1 MGPSKRSAGPKDDI
15 ASTRAAAAPLN
26 GTSLPTAALPGAPLP
41 DAPLPNAPVPAAP
54 LSAAPPTAPRP
65 TAPRSRAASS
75 QRVYSPGGCGCALLM
90 APVVAAGVGLAAL
103 SLGLA
108 LLALI
113 ALIAAIVLTVREI
126 KRTRSGAGACTGFV
140 IAATVLYVLSLPY
153 LGLFI
158 WFWFVD

>member
-15 ASTRAAAAPLN
+15 ASTRAAAAPLH

-41 DAPLPNAPVPAAP
+41 DAPVPAAT
-54 LSAAPPTAPRP
+54 PTAPRP
-65 TAPRSRAASS
+65 RAASS

-90 APVVAAGVGLAAL
+90 APVVAAGIGLAAL

-113 ALIAAIVLTVREI
+113 ALTAAIVLTVREI
-126 KRTRSGAGACTGFV
+126 KRTRSGAGARTGFV

>member
-41 DAPLPNAPVPAAP
+41 NAPVP
-54 LSAAPPTAPRP
+54 AAPPTAPRP
-65 TAPRSRAASS
+65 RAASS

-90 APVVAAGVGLAAL
+90 APVVAAGIGLAAL

-126 KRTRSGAGACTGFV
+126 KRTRSGAGARTGFV

>member
-15 ASTRAAAAPLN
+15 ASTRAAAAPPH
-26 GTSLPTAALPGAPLP
+26 GT
-41 DAPLPNAPVPAAP
+41 PLPNAPVPATP
-54 LSAAPPTAPRP
+54 LPATPSMAPRP
-65 TAPRSRAASS
+65 RATST

-90 APVVAAGVGLAAL
+90 APVVAAGIGLAAL

-126 KRTRSGAGACTGFV
+126 KRTRSGAGARTGFV

>member
-1 MGPSKRSAGPKDDI
+1 MGPSKRSAGTKDDI

-41 DAPLPNAPVPAAP
+41 NAPLPNAPVPAAP
-54 LSAAPPTAPRP
+54 PTAPRP
-65 TAPRSRAASS
+65 RAASS

-90 APVVAAGVGLAAL
+90 APVVAAGIGLAVL

-126 KRTRSGAGACTGFV
+126 KRTRSGAGARTGFV

>member
-1 MGPSKRSAGPKDDI
+1 MGPSKRSADTKDDI

-26 GTSLPTAALPGAPLP
+26 GTSLPTAALP
-41 DAPLPNAPVPAAP
+41 DAPLPNAPVPATP
-54 LSAAPPTAPRP
+54 LSTAPPTAPRP
-65 TAPRSRAASS
+65 RAASS

-90 APVVAAGVGLAAL
+90 APVVAAGIGLAAL

-108 LLALI
+108 FLALI

-126 KRTRSGAGACTGFV
+126 KRTRSGAGTRTGFV

>member
-41 DAPLPNAPVPAAP
+41 NAPLPDVPVPATP
-54 LSAAPPTAPRP
+54 LSTAPSTAPRP
-65 TAPRSRAASS
+65 RATPT

-90 APVVAAGVGLAAL
+90 APVVAAGIGLAAL

-108 LLALI
+108 FLALI
-113 ALIAAIVLTVREI
+113 ALIAAIVLTVREV
-126 KRTRSGAGACTGFV
+126 KRTRSGADARTGFV

-153 LGLFI
+153 LGLFS

>member
-15 ASTRAAAAPLN
+15 ASTRAAAAPPH
-26 GTSLPTAALPGAPLP
+26 GTPLPNASLPA
-41 DAPLPNAPVPAAP
+41 APLPNAPVPATP
-54 LSAAPPTAPRP
+54 LPATPSMAPRP
-65 TAPRSRAASS
+65 RATST

-90 APVVAAGVGLAAL
+90 APVVAAGIGLAAL

-126 KRTRSGAGACTGFV
+126 KRTRSGAGARTGFV
-140 IAATVLYVLSLPY
+140 IATTVLYVLSLPY

>member
-15 ASTRAAAAPLN
+15 ASTRAAAAPPH
-26 GTSLPTAALPGAPLP
+26 GT
-41 DAPLPNAPVPAAP
+41 PLPNAPVPATP
-54 LSAAPPTAPRP
+54 LPATPSMAPRP
-65 TAPRSRAASS
+65 QWRRAHAPRPRATST

-90 APVVAAGVGLAAL
+90 APVVAAGIGLAAL

-126 KRTRSGAGACTGFV
+126 KRTRSGAGARTGFV

-153 LGLFI
+153 LGLFS

>member
-1 MGPSKRSAGPKDDI
+1 MGPSKRSADTKDDI

-26 GTSLPTAALPGAPLP
+26 GTSLPTAALPAAPLP
-41 DAPLPNAPVPAAP
+41 GAPAPATP
-54 LSAAPPTAPRP
+54 LSAAPPMAPRP
-65 TAPRSRAASS
+65 RATST

-90 APVVAAGVGLAAL
+90 APVVAAGIGLAAL

-126 KRTRSGAGACTGFV
+126 KRTRSGAGARTGFV

>member
-15 ASTRAAAAPLN
+15 AANAAPPH
-26 GTSLPTAALPGAPLP
+26 GT
-41 DAPLPNAPVPAAP
+41 PLPNAPVPATP
-54 LSAAPPTAPRP
+54 LPATPSMAPRP
-65 TAPRSRAASS
+65 RATST

-90 APVVAAGVGLAAL
+90 APVVAAGIGLAAL

-126 KRTRSGAGACTGFV
+126 KRTRSGAGARTGFV

>member
-1 MGPSKRSAGPKDDI
+1 MGPSKRSADTKDDI

-26 GTSLPTAALPGAPLP
+26 GTSLPTAALP
-41 DAPLPNAPVPAAP
+41 DAPLPNAPVPATP
-54 LSAAPPTAPRP
+54 LSTAPPTAPRP
-65 TAPRSRAASS
+65 RAASS

-90 APVVAAGVGLAAL
+90 APVVAAGIGLAAL

-126 KRTRSGAGACTGFV
+126 KRTRSGADARTGFV

-153 LGLFI
+153 LGLFS

>member
-15 ASTRAAAAPLN
+15 ASTRAAAAPLH
-26 GTSLPTAALPGAPLP
+26 GTSLPTAALPG
-41 DAPLPNAPVPAAP
+41 APLPNAPVPAAP

-65 TAPRSRAASS
+65 RAASS

-90 APVVAAGVGLAAL
+90 APVVAAGIGLAAL

-113 ALIAAIVLTVREI
+113 ALTTAIVLTVREI
-126 KRTRSGAGACTGFV
+126 KRTRSGAGARTGFV

>member
-15 ASTRAAAAPLN
+15 ASTRAAAAPPH
-26 GTSLPTAALPGAPLP
+26 GTPLPNASLPA
-41 DAPLPNAPVPAAP
+41 APLPNAPVPATP
-54 LSAAPPTAPRP
+54 LPATPSMAPRP
-65 TAPRSRAASS
+65 RATST

-90 APVVAAGVGLAAL
+90 APVVAAGIGLAAL

-126 KRTRSGAGACTGFV
+126 KRTRSGAGARTGFV

-153 LGLFI
+153 LGLFS

>member
-15 ASTRAAAAPLN
+15 ASTRAAAAPLH

-41 DAPLPNAPVPAAP
+41 GAPLPDAPVPAAT
-54 LSAAPPTAPRP
+54 PTAPRP
-65 TAPRSRAASS
+65 RAASS

-90 APVVAAGVGLAAL
+90 APVVTAGIGLAAL

-113 ALIAAIVLTVREI
+113 ALIVAIVLTVREI
-126 KRTRSGAGACTGFV
+126 KRTRSDAGARTGFA

-153 LGLFI
+153 LELFI

>member
-1 MGPSKRSAGPKDDI
+1 MGPSKRSADTKDDI

-26 GTSLPTAALPGAPLP
+26 GTSLPTAALP
-41 DAPLPNAPVPAAP
+41 DAPLPNAPVPATP
-54 LSAAPPTAPRP
+54 LSTAPPTAPRP
-65 TAPRSRAASS
+65 RAASS

-90 APVVAAGVGLAAL
+90 APVVAAGIGLAAL

-108 LLALI
+108 FLALI

-126 KRTRSGAGACTGFV
+126 KRTRSGAGARTGFV
-140 IAATVLYVLSLPY
+140 IAATVLYALSLPY
-153 LGLFI
+153 LGLFS

>member
-1 MGPSKRSAGPKDDI
+1 MGPSKRSADTKDDI

-26 GTSLPTAALPGAPLP
+26 GTSLPTAALP
-41 DAPLPNAPVPAAP
+41 DAPLPNAPVPATP
-54 LSAAPPTAPRP
+54 LSTAPPTAPRP
-65 TAPRSRAASS
+65 RAASS

-90 APVVAAGVGLAAL
+90 APVVAAGIGLAAL

-126 KRTRSGAGACTGFV
+126 KRTRSGAGARTGFV

-153 LGLFI
+153 LGPFS
-158 WFWFVD
+158 WFWFID

>member
-41 DAPLPNAPVPAAP
+41 NAPVP
-54 LSAAPPTAPRP
+54 AAPPTAPRP
-65 TAPRSRAASS
+65 RAASS
-75 QRVYSPGGCGCALLM
+75 QRVYSPGGCGCDLLM
-90 APVVAAGVGLAAL
+90 APVVAAGIGLAAL

-126 KRTRSGAGACTGFV
+126 KRTRSGAGARTGFV

>member
-15 ASTRAAAAPLN
+15 ASTRATAAPPH
-26 GTSLPTAALPGAPLP
+26 GT
-41 DAPLPNAPVPAAP
+41 PLPNAPVPATP
-54 LSAAPPTAPRP
+54 LPATPSMAPRP
-65 TAPRSRAASS
+65 RATST

-90 APVVAAGVGLAAL
+90 APVVAAGIGLAAL

-126 KRTRSGAGACTGFV
+126 KRTRSGAGARTGFV

-153 LGLFI
+153 LGLFS
-158 WFWFVD
+158 WFWSVD

>member
-15 ASTRAAAAPLN
+15 ASTRAAAAPLH

-41 DAPLPNAPVPAAP
+41 GAPAPAAP
-54 LSAAPPTAPRP
+54 LSAAPPMAPRP
-65 TAPRSRAASS
+65 RAASS

-90 APVVAAGVGLAAL
+90 APVVAAGIGLAAL

-126 KRTRSGAGACTGFV
+126 KRTRSGAGARTGFV

-153 LGLFI
+153 LGLFS
-158 WFWFVD
+158 WFWFVN

>member
-26 GTSLPTAALPGAPLP
+26 GTSFPAAPLP
-41 DAPLPNAPVPAAP
+41 DVPVPAAP

-65 TAPRSRAASS
+65 RAASS

-90 APVVAAGVGLAAL
+90 APVVAAGIGLAAL

-126 KRTRSGAGACTGFV
+126 KRTRSGAGARTGFV

>member
-15 ASTRAAAAPLN
+15 ASTRAAAAPPH
-26 GTSLPTAALPGAPLP
+26 GT
-41 DAPLPNAPVPAAP
+41 PLPNAPVPATP
-54 LSAAPPTAPRP
+54 LPATPSMAPRP
-65 TAPRSRAASS
+65 RATST

-90 APVVAAGVGLAAL
+90 APVVAAGIGLAAL

-126 KRTRSGAGACTGFV
+126 KRTRSGAGARTGFV

-153 LGLFI
+153 LGLFS
-158 WFWFVD
+158 WFWSVD

>member
-15 ASTRAAAAPLN
+15 AANAAPPH
-26 GTSLPTAALPGAPLP
+26 GT
-41 DAPLPNAPVPAAP
+41 PLPNAPVPATP
-54 LSAAPPTAPRP
+54 LPAAPPMAPRP
-65 TAPRSRAASS
+65 RATST

-90 APVVAAGVGLAAL
+90 APVVAAGIGLAAL

-126 KRTRSGAGACTGFV
+126 KRTRSGAGARTGFV

>member
-15 ASTRAAAAPLN
+15 AANAAPPH
-26 GTSLPTAALPGAPLP
+26 GT
-41 DAPLPNAPVPAAP
+41 PLPNAPVPATP
-54 LSAAPPTAPRP
+54 LPATPSMAPRP
-65 TAPRSRAASS
+65 RATST

-90 APVVAAGVGLAAL
+90 APVVAAGIGLAAL

-126 KRTRSGAGACTGFV
+126 KRTRSGAGARTGFV
-140 IAATVLYVLSLPY
+140 IATTVLYVLSLPY

>member
-15 ASTRAAAAPLN
+15 ASTRAAAAPLH

-54 LSAAPPTAPRP
+54 PTAPRP
-65 TAPRSRAASS
+65 RAASS

-90 APVVAAGVGLAAL
+90 APVVAAGIGLAAL

-126 KRTRSGAGACTGFV
+126 KRTRSGAGARTGFV

>member
-1 MGPSKRSAGPKDDI
+1 MRPSKRSAGPKDDI
-15 ASTRAAAAPLN
+15 ASTRAAAAPLH
-26 GTSLPTAALPGAPLP
+26 GTSLPTAALPG
-41 DAPLPNAPVPAAP
+41 APLPNAPVPAAP

-65 TAPRSRAASS
+65 RAASS

-90 APVVAAGVGLAAL
+90 APVVAAGIGLAAL

-108 LLALI
+108 FLALI
-113 ALIAAIVLTVREI
+113 ALIAAIVLTVREV
-126 KRTRSGAGACTGFV
+126 KRTRSGAGARTGFV

>member
-1 MGPSKRSAGPKDDI
+1 MGPSKRSADTKDDI

-26 GTSLPTAALPGAPLP
+26 GTSLPTAALP
-41 DAPLPNAPVPAAP
+41 DAPLPQRTGPRHAPLHRAPNGAAP
-54 LSAAPPTAPRP
+54 TRRVLAARL
-65 TAPRSRAASS
+65 
-75 QRVYSPGGCGCALLM
+75 QPGGCGCALLM
-90 APVVAAGVGLAAL
+90 APVVAAGIGLAAL

-126 KRTRSGAGACTGFV
+126 KRTRSGAGARTGFV
-140 IAATVLYVLSLPY
+140 IATTVLYVLSLPY

>member
-26 GTSLPTAALPGAPLP
+26 GTPLPNVSLPDAPVP
-41 DAPLPNAPVPAAP
+41 NAPLPNAPVPAAP
-54 LSAAPPTAPRP
+54 PTAPRP
-65 TAPRSRAASS
+65 RAASS

-90 APVVAAGVGLAAL
+90 APVVAAGIGLTAL

-126 KRTRSGAGACTGFV
+126 KRTRSGAGARTGFV

>member
-1 MGPSKRSAGPKDDI
+1 MGPSKRSADTKDDI

-41 DAPLPNAPVPAAP
+41 NAPVPAAP

-65 TAPRSRAASS
+65 RAASS

-90 APVVAAGVGLAAL
+90 APVVAAGIGLAAL

-126 KRTRSGAGACTGFV
+126 KRTRSGAGARTGFV

>member
-26 GTSLPTAALPGAPLP
+26 GTPLPTAALPGAPLP
-41 DAPLPNAPVPAAP
+41 DAPVP
-54 LSAAPPTAPRP
+54 AAPPTAPRP
-65 TAPRSRAASS
+65 RAASS

-90 APVVAAGVGLAAL
+90 APVVAAGIGLAAL

-126 KRTRSGAGACTGFV
+126 KRTRSGAGARTGFV

>member
-1 MGPSKRSAGPKDDI
+1 MGPSKRSADTKDDI

-26 GTSLPTAALPGAPLP
+26 GTSLPTAALP
-41 DAPLPNAPVPAAP
+41 DAPLPNAPVPATP
-54 LSAAPPTAPRP
+54 LSTAPPTAPRP
-65 TAPRSRAASS
+65 RAASS

-90 APVVAAGVGLAAL
+90 APVVAAGIGLAAL

-126 KRTRSGAGACTGFV
+126 KRTRSGAGARTGFV

-153 LGLFI
+153 LGLFS
-158 WFWFVD
+158 WFWYVD

>member
-1 MGPSKRSAGPKDDI
+1 MGPSKRSADTKDDI

-26 GTSLPTAALPGAPLP
+26 GTSLPTAALP
-41 DAPLPNAPVPAAP
+41 DAPLPATP
-54 LSAAPPTAPRP
+54 SMAPRP
-65 TAPRSRAASS
+65 RATST

-90 APVVAAGVGLAAL
+90 APVVAAGIGLAAL

-126 KRTRSGAGACTGFV
+126 KRTRSGAGARTGFV

-153 LGLFI
+153 LGLFS

>member
-15 ASTRAAAAPLN
+15 ASTRSGAAPLN
-26 GTSLPTAALPGAPLP
+26 GTSLPTAALP
-41 DAPLPNAPVPAAP
+41 DAPLPNAPVPATP
-54 LSAAPPTAPRP
+54 LSTAPPTAPRP
-65 TAPRSRAASS
+65 RAATS

-90 APVVAAGVGLAAL
+90 APVVAAGIGLAAL

-113 ALIAAIVLTVREI
+113 ALTAAIVLTVREI
-126 KRTRSGAGACTGFV
+126 KRTRSGAGARTGFV

-153 LGLFI
+153 LGLFS

>member
-41 DAPLPNAPVPAAP
+41 DAPVP
-54 LSAAPPTAPRP
+54 AAPPTAPRP
-65 TAPRSRAASS
+65 RAASS

-90 APVVAAGVGLAAL
+90 APVVAAGIGLAAL

-113 ALIAAIVLTVREI
+113 ALTAAIVLTVREI
-126 KRTRSGAGACTGFV
+126 KRTRSGAGARTGFV

>member
-1 MGPSKRSAGPKDDI
+1 MGPSKRSADTKDDI

-26 GTSLPTAALPGAPLP
+26 GTSLPTAALP
-41 DAPLPNAPVPAAP
+41 DAPLPNAPVPATP
-54 LSAAPPTAPRP
+54 LSTAPPTAPRP
-65 TAPRSRAASS
+65 RAASS

-90 APVVAAGVGLAAL
+90 APVVAAGIGLAAL

-126 KRTRSGAGACTGFV
+126 KRTRSGAGARTGFV
-140 IAATVLYVLSLPY
+140 IATTVLYVPSLPY

>member
-1 MGPSKRSAGPKDDI
+1 MGPSKRSADTKDDI

-26 GTSLPTAALPGAPLP
+26 GTSLPTAALP
-41 DAPLPNAPVPAAP
+41 DAPLPNAPVPATP
-54 LSAAPPTAPRP
+54 LSTAPPTAPRP
-65 TAPRSRAASS
+65 RAASS

-90 APVVAAGVGLAAL
+90 APVVAAGIGLAAL

-126 KRTRSGAGACTGFV
+126 KRTRSGAGARTGFV
-140 IAATVLYVLSLPY
+140 IAATVLYVLSLPH
-153 LGLFI
+153 LGLFS